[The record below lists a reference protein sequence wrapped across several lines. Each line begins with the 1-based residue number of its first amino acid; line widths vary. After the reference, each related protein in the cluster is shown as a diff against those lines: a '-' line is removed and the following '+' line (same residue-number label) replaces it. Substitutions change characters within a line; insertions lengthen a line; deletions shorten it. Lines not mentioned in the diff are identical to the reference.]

1 MGHILPSLVLWLG
14 IVVWRF
20 EKCFA
25 TGTEC
30 HPVLSSGEPRVAAC
44 GASRSRTAA
53 PHQIRTKD
61 AVFKVPARN
70 SNLLIFRSVLAKRI
84 LGEGGRRRN
93 ASGNHQQTFLNNKSQ
108 SEPLR
113 RAQIASVYNFW
124 RHCSR
129 EYRISYIAYW
139 DNITEGSALSE
150 WREQRMSGEHSL
162 RVYSRTHVTLDGS
175 KLETSPGLSVTDA
188 LWTKELRKI
197 GNERPLK

>member
-1 MGHILPSLVLWLG
+1 MQRAPNVTLFSRLASPES
-14 IVVWRF
+14 
-20 EKCFA
+20 
-25 TGTEC
+25 
-30 HPVLSSGEPRVAAC
+30 PRADV

-113 RAQIASVYNFW
+113 RAQLPAFIISEGIARENIESVTS
-124 RHCSR
+124 HS
-129 EYRISYIAYW
+129 E
-139 DNITEGSALSE
+139 ITLRKAPLCLNGV
-150 WREQRMSGEHSL
+150 SGECQES
-162 RVYSRTHVTLDGS
+162 TPCAFTLAR
-175 KLETSPGLSVTDA
+175 TSPLTARNSKQA
-188 LWTKELRKI
+188 LDYPSQTHFARK
-197 GNERPLK
+197 NR